1 MQSPP
6 SGLFNPLAPYLSDL
20 LLLVTA
26 SMARIPQCAL
36 FALRELSH
44 EERLKN
50 AVTFVL

>member
-1 MQSPP
+1 MQSSP

-20 LLLVTA
+20 LLLALA
-26 SMARIPQCAL
+26 SVARIPQCPL
-36 FALRELSH
+36 FAIRELSH